1 VTSSISAAPV
11 PRSLGLSALFNTQSK
26 PILSP
31 YFYAGVDHR
40 MKLDD
45 AFANPGIKTVTVAF
59 AVALKNQV
67 GFELTH
73 LQK

>member
-1 VTSSISAAPV
+1 
-11 PRSLGLSALFNTQSK
+11 
-26 PILSP
+26 
-31 YFYAGVDHR
+31 

-67 GFELTH
+67 SLS
-73 LQK
+73 